1 MKRKLSEAFGVAQ
14 ALSRAYASAKGG
26 NYSDQLVIKYFRKKK
41 GNASLFNG
49 AILCDESSQ
58 NMRKHDS
65 RLF

>member
-41 GNASLFNG
+41 EMQASSMGQFF
-49 AILCDESSQ
+49 ATKV
-58 NMRKHDS
+58 RKT
-65 RLF
+65 